1 MKVTKE
7 QSAENKERVIEVAG
21 RLFRER
27 GFDGIGVVD
36 LMKEAG
42 LTHGGFYKQF
52 ESKEDLMAQAT
63 DRALLAAMDGW
74 QAAVEGSERPLD
86 GLLSW
91 YVSPRH
97 RDAPGLGCVLTALG
111 PDASRQGEG
120 VRNAITSGVR
130 RFVDVLKRC
139 VAGESTAARREH
151 ALATLSSMVGAVVL
165 ARAVNDEALSR
176 DLLRAVRRRLADYNA

>member
-27 GFDGIGVVD
+27 GFDGIGVAD

-63 DRALLAAMDGW
+63 ERALLAAMESW
-74 QAAVEGSERPLD
+74 QAAAEGSERPLD
-86 GLLSW
+86 GLLNW
-91 YVSPRH
+91 YVSPLH
-97 RDAPGLGCVLTALG
+97 RDSPGLGCVLTALG
-111 PDASRQGEG
+111 PEASRQGDG
-120 VRNAITSGVR
+120 VRNAITAGVR

-139 VAGESTAARREH
+139 VPEDTAAARRER

-165 ARAVNDEALSR
+165 ARAVNDETLSR
-176 DLLRAVRRRLADYNA
+176 DLLRSVRRRVADKA